1 MKSTKKNRINI
12 KKVLIS
18 FFIILLVV
26 LIGIFSW
33 LSSSYDFKDKA
44 KEASISDENVVV
56 EQNDY
61 IVFTPKDT
69 KVTKGFIFYPG
80 AKVEPMSYAPLC
92 RQIAE
97 EGYLVVIV
105 PMPLNFAI
113 FNPDE
118 GEAVI
123 NLYKDIDTW
132 AIGGHSLGGVMASSL
147 AAKEDKIKAVALYA
161 SYPQGDE
168 LEFTDKKVIS
178 IYGSN
183 DGVAK
188 IENVKN
194 AKLPE
199 GSIIHEIDGGNHA
212 GFGDYGDQSGDN
224 EATITNEEQ
233 MKIAADFTVKLLK
246 EVQ

>member
-1 MKSTKKNRINI
+1 MKNTKKSKKNI
-12 KKVLIS
+12 KKLIISFGIIVLIL
-18 FFIILLVV
+18 FL
-26 LIGIFSW
+26 GTFSW
-33 LSSSYDFKDKA
+33 LSISYDFKDEA
-44 KEASISDENVVV
+44 REASVSDELVNV
-56 EQNDY
+56 EQNEY
-61 IVFTPKDT
+61 IVFTPKNT
-69 KVTKGFIFYPG
+69 KATKGFIFYPG
-80 AKVEPMSYAPLC
+80 AKVEPMAYAPLC
-92 RQIAE
+92 RQIAK

-113 FNPDE
+113 FDPNK
-118 GEAVI
+118 GEDVI
-123 NLYKDIDTW
+123 KVYEDINTW

-147 AAKEDKIKAVALYA
+147 AAKQDKIKAVALYA

-188 IENVKN
+188 LENVKN

-199 GSIIHEIDGGNHA
+199 GSMFYEIRGGNHA

-224 EATITNEEQ
+224 EATIDREEQ
-233 MKIAADFTVKLLK
+233 TKEAAKLTVELLK
-246 EVQ
+246 SL